1 MCLNTDRNHKEIYRE
16 TCHNIHENVEKLGRW
31 KNSTQIILASL
42 EAHSLLLN
50 FIIYLLSSVWKLQIE
65 GAAYGYVKCVLDENA
80 APWDC
85 SLIP

>member
-1 MCLNTDRNHKEIYRE
+1 MWQIASLLQIVAMLLSILFSSHRPH
-16 TCHNIHENVEKLGRW
+16 
-31 KNSTQIILASL
+31 STQIILASL
-42 EAHSLLLN
+42 EAHPLLLN